1 MSATGSGSNGS
12 GGSGAGTSGK
22 DAEFTIDMTKL
33 KAQFDSDPLQFHLR
47 GRILDLKKRR
57 EAYWEHYSN
66 MRFRNNMIGIPL
78 LILSSG
84 TGVTSVAQIRSSSRW
99 LVILTTVLGV
109 MSAFIT
115 SLQRYMRYSERA
127 EQAKYL
133 AKNYGRIARKIED
146 FMIFIESN
154 SSQVDSKTFN
164 NFIKEM
170 HKDVETLT
178 QEADDMPSILR
189 CNPARFNTAL
199 DALADFEW
207 DMKKTGKKPPL
218 EEGRRGRSLSPVHA
232 PEWRR
237 AALMAQRGRSVSPTQ
252 SVDMHPDLQSTDVNE
267 DSIPRNFTRTGGAT
281 ELLSPQ
287 RGVPRNYARSG
298 KPPPPAPPAPPPSLF
313 SKQLHWK

>member
-1 MSATGSGSNGS
+1 
-12 GGSGAGTSGK
+12 
-22 DAEFTIDMTKL
+22 
-33 KAQFDSDPLQFHLR
+33 
-47 GRILDLKKRR
+47 
-57 EAYWEHYSN
+57 
-66 MRFRNNMIGIPL
+66 
-78 LILSSG
+78 
-84 TGVTSVAQIRSSSRW
+84 
-99 LVILTTVLGV
+99 
-109 MSAFIT
+109 
-115 SLQRYMRYSERA
+115 
-127 EQAKYL
+127 L

-189 CNPARFNTAL
+189 CDPASFNTAL

-207 DMKKTGKKPPL
+207 DMKKIGKKPPL
-218 EEGRRGRSLSPVHA
+218 EEEGRRRSISPARA

-237 AALMAQRGRSVSPTQ
+237 AALMAQRGRSVSPAGAPEWRRAILMAQRSRSISPTR
-252 SVDMHPDLQSTDVNE
+252 SIDMRPDLQSTDVNE
-267 DSIPRNFTRTGGAT
+267 DSIPRNFTRTGGAA

-298 KPPPPAPPAPPPSLF
+298 RPPPPKPPTLN
-313 SKQLHWK
+313 KQLNWK